1 MPRRAIAS
9 TTPPAIEAPT
19 ATRPDGATPARPAVV
34 QVRLIGPP
42 AALDVADASLTE
54 KYGHLWQPGPRNQSR
69 KNRAEDLMYGTLIVP
84 IPDAPKT
91 GPR

>member
-1 MPRRAIAS
+1 MPRRAITS
-9 TTPPAIEAPT
+9 TTPPAIAASA
-19 ATRPDGATPARPAVV
+19 ATGPDGAPARPAVV

-54 KYGHLWQPGPRNQSR
+54 KYGHLWQPGARNQSR

-84 IPDAPKT
+84 VPDAPNA